1 MKKDVK
7 ERIISVATELFTKEG
22 YDSIKMED
30 IAAKAGVTKM
40 MLYYYFNSKQE
51 ILKTIIK
58 NLMESAI
65 EKISKIEFE
74 KEFLLPSP
82 SFIQR
87 INSVIEDK
95 RMFLAFVFSEVIK
108 GNLADFPIFNY
119 LKEFYD
125 KIIEIFSKSKKQK
138 EKDNEKLYI
147 YFLFFS
153 SIPLISFYALKEKV
167 GSELGISKEKMEKD
181 FIERFIQNIKWTLN
195 LL

>member
-1 MKKDVK
+1 MKKEVK

-22 YDSIKMED
+22 YDNIKMED

-40 MLYYYFNSKQE
+40 MLYYYFNNKQE

-65 EKISKIEFE
+65 VKISEMEFE
-74 KEFLLPSP
+74 KEFLLSSS

-125 KIIEIFSKSKKQK
+125 KIIGIFSKSKKQK

-167 GSELGISKEKMEKD
+167 GREFGISKEKMEKD